1 MAQRA
6 PNVWTGRESRRAG
19 RVPERVH
26 AIAATKLARM
36 GRAWADDPGLRRRAE
51 ADPPAALAEYDLEAP
66 PNCGVRIVANTEHV
80 HWFVLPPDPNAQLA
94 DHDLTSVS
102 GGRNGDFRRN
112 ADGTST
118 MSCASSI
125 PSSIS
130 TFSTVGP

>member
-6 PNVWTGRESRRAG
+6 PTTVMDRRA
-19 RVPERVH
+19 RV
-26 AIAATKLARM
+26 AAPNVYTPSRLTKLARM

-66 PNCGVRIVANTEHV
+66 PNYDVRVVANTEHT

-102 GGRNGDFRRN
+102 GGRNGDFRKN